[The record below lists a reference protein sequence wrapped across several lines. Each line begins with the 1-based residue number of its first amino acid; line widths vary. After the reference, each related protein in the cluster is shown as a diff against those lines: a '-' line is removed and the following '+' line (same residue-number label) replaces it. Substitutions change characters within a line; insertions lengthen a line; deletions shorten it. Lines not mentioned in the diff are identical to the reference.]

1 LFDRQVLEAA
11 NRGAAVLA
19 DFAPAGFNRGG
30 EFRVLEPLINRVT
43 VQPELA
49 RNVCDVGVVR

>member
-30 EFRVLEPLINRVT
+30 EFRVLLPLVKS
-43 VQPELA
+43 VAAQPELA